1 MNDGTMTRK
10 QFAAVIFVALL
21 SPLMRLEP
29 RLSALLAGR
38 GAFLCVIPAFFILWL
53 LAALTGSFC
62 RHMRPGEGMGEL
74 LMRWLGPVLGR
85 TVLLIFAG
93 WFLFY
98 AGFILRSGAERL
110 VATVYPSSGV
120 EPFVFTLLGMC
131 LLTSLGTL
139 RAAGRAAVILQ
150 AILLGVLG
158 IVFVFSL
165 PNVSLD
171 NLLPLTETDGLSVLL
186 GAWPMV
192 TVGGVAACF
201 IFLSGYVEKT
211 DRPVKWAMPHLALYL
226 AVAGLL
232 CAVVTATFGPRLT
245 AQLSFP
251 FFVMIRD
258 VSILGLAQRIEAVVI
273 ALWVFTDFVLCL
285 LLLRCAYEALR
296 PALCLSPAEGR
307 PMFALRRGR
316 WLLLAEGGVVLLCS
330 YVTAPSAN
338 DLLLWSDRLIPLIS
352 NSLIYGGLSL
362 LWLVTIP
369 KRRREKKAAGNNK

>member
-1 MNDGTMTRK
+1 MNGSTMTRK

-29 RLSALLAGR
+29 RLSTLLAGR
-38 GAFLCVIPAFFILWL
+38 GAFLCIIPTFFILWL
-53 LAALTGSFC
+53 LAALTGSFSRC
-62 RHMRPGEGMGEL
+62 MRPGEGMGEL

-85 TVLLIFAG
+85 TVLLVFAA

-120 EPFVFTLLGMC
+120 DPFIFTLLGMC
-131 LLTSLGTL
+131 MLTSLGTL
-139 RAAGRAAVILQ
+139 RAAGRTAVILQ
-150 AILLGVLG
+150 AVLLGVLG
-158 IVFVFSL
+158 TIFVFSL
-165 PNVSLD
+165 PNASLD
-171 NLLPLTETDGLSVLL
+171 NLLPLTGTDGLSVLL
-186 GAWPMV
+186 GSWPMV

-211 DRPVKWAMPHLALYL
+211 DRPVRQIMPYLTLYL
-226 AVAGLL
+226 VTAGLL

-245 AQLSFP
+245 GQLSYP

-273 ALWVFTDFVLCL
+273 AMWVFTDFILCL

-296 PALCLSPAEGR
+296 PVFRLAPAEGGS
-307 PMFALRRGR
+307 MFSFRRGR
-316 WLLLAEGGVVLLCS
+316 WMLLGEGAVVLLCS
-330 YVTAPSAN
+330 YLAAPSAY
-338 DLLLWSDRLIPLIS
+338 DLLLWSDRLVPLIS
-352 NSLIYGGLSL
+352 NCLIYGGLSL

-369 KRRREKKAAGNNK
+369 KRRREIREAKK